1 MKGQTFFPSHGEN
14 CALLS
19 TIGNKFL
26 CIYCRLCVRENK
38 KKPKQEHLLMLN
50 AYLQFPQLW
59 HIPVPIFGKMD
70 I

>member
-1 MKGQTFFPSHGEN
+1 MEKIVLYCQ
-14 CALLS
+14 LS
-19 TIGNKFL
+19 AISSFVF
-26 CIYCRLCVRENK
+26 IVVCVCEREQ

-59 HIPVPIFGKMD
+59 HIPVPIFRKMD